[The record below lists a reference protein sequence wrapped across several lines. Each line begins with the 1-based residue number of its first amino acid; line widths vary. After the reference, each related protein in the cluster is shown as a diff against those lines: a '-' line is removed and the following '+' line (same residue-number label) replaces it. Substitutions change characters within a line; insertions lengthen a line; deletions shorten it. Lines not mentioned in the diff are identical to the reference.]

1 MTGRELTIPGGLTP
15 PDCDLRD
22 FGHMPLDVRKFRDSD
37 LVALEDPEAIVAA
50 VMLWGAAWH
59 QIPAA
64 SLPDDDRVLANLAG
78 YGIRPAGVA
87 AWKKVKAG
95 ALRGFVKCND
105 GRLYHPLVAE
115 KAKAAWEGKLK
126 QRWRTFCATIRKH
139 NERNPNE
146 KLTAPEYENWLDL
159 GRPEKVAQL
168 PLEYASAGPLFD
180 SQQGQNVTRDM
191 RDASHTTMGG
201 SHADEQRDMPSKGE
215 GERKGEGDSI
225 EESSDNVSES
235 REDLLALTARIT
247 AAAGVSVIQPNRL
260 AREMDIVKRWQ
271 ADGVPT
277 DLALDVIAKRL
288 SAMPESETVSS
299 LAYFDAPI
307 RKRVAT
313 TGSRRPAKIEPP
325 PTLTVADA
333 DDPRVERFRNA
344 LLAAVGPRAYN
355 GWLAP
360 AVTAFALNGRSLKV
374 TTASPFMADWVR
386 SHFVPTLASVAEVA
400 PDRVEVVT
408 Q

>member
-1 MTGRELTIPGGLTP
+1 MTGRELTVSAGLTP

-50 VMLWGAAWH
+50 IMLWGAAWH

-87 AWKKVKAG
+87 AWRKVKAG
-95 ALRGFVKCND
+95 ALRGFVKCSD

-115 KAKAAWEGKLK
+115 KALAAWEGKLK

-139 NERNPNE
+139 NERNPDN
-146 KLTAPEYENWLDL
+146 KLETPEYENWLGL

-168 PLEYASAGPLFD
+168 PSQNASAGPLFD
-180 SQQGQNVTRDM
+180 SQEGSNVTRDIG
-191 RDASHTTMGG
+191 DASRATNGVGHGDVTG
-201 SHADEQRDMPSKGE
+201 DMASKRK

-225 EESSDNVSES
+225 GESTDNVSES
-235 REDLLALTARIT
+235 GEDLLALTARIT

-260 AREMDIVKRWQ
+260 AREMDIVKHWT
-271 ADGVPT
+271 AAAIPV
-277 DLALDVIAKRL
+277 DLVLDVIATRL
-288 SAMPESETVSS
+288 RAMRSDETVSS
-299 LAYFDAPI
+299 LAYFDAAI
-307 RKRVAT
+307 LKRHAT
-313 TGSRRPAKIEPP
+313 TARTSAASSAPP
-325 PTLTVADA
+325 PMLNVPES
-333 DDPRVERFRNA
+333 DDPRVEQFRQR
-344 LLAAVGPRAYN
+344 LRDAVGPRAYD
-355 GWLAP
+355 GWLGPKVA
-360 AVTAFALNGRSLKV
+360 AFSLNGRSLKV
-374 TTASPFMADWVR
+374 TTASDFMANWVEQ
-386 SHFVPTLASVAEVA
+386 HFGRILATTAGVEDVKVVA
-400 PDRVEVVT
+400 